1 MTALSA
7 MLDELM
13 GKDRDCGPDEK
24 RPSVNWDT
32 PEVSFYIWLFDFRY
46 TKHMIYHFY
55 MLNHFVLRLKI
66 IF

>member
-1 MTALSA
+1 MTINGVLTFSSILIYIFIQAINMTALSA

-32 PEVSFYIWLFDFRY
+32 PEVSFYI
-46 TKHMIYHFY
+46 
-55 MLNHFVLRLKI
+55 
-66 IF
+66 

>member
-1 MTALSA
+1 MMTINGVLTFSSILIYIFIQAINMTALSA

-32 PEVSFYIWLFDFRY
+32 PEVSFYI
-46 TKHMIYHFY
+46 
-55 MLNHFVLRLKI
+55 
-66 IF
+66 